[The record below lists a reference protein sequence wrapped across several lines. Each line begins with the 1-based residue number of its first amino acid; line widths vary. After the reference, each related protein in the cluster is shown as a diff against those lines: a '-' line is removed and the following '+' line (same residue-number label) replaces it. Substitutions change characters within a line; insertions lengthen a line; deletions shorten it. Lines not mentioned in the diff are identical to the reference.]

1 MLGSCGANRVT
12 ATFTHSLPDLRL
24 PMRHARFRLGS
35 TVSADCES
43 AERRERCETPCN
55 AHTHARGVGECD
67 SKGKVKRPMQK
78 TGNTFKFKI
87 HVFNVKRI
95 FFTRKRVS
103 RGRDPPGRDPLK
115 PRSTPQ
121 PARPAWRTR
130 RGPDHAVDAE
140 RVRRTG
146 GPVPNS
152 VSAPVSAGRLRLGLA
167 AGLGA
172 NGNAPYGGQP
182 AHEPQPHAPTATRLT
197 DEANRRAAARDRRR
211 ETRPSRPQ
219 PHRQGRKDVRSTL
232 GEVTLMNGTTPP
244 AAPRRRTPPVT
255 RRKTDGIVLTR
266 G

>member
-12 ATFTHSLPDLRL
+12 ATFTHYLPDLRL
-24 PMRHARFRLGS
+24 PMRHAPFRLGS

-130 RGPDHAVDAE
+130 RGPETD
-140 RVRRTG
+140 RTTQWTQ
-146 GPVPNS
+146 
-152 VSAPVSAGRLRLGLA
+152 SASDGRAARCRTQSRLRCPR
-167 AGLGA
+167 GA
-172 NGNAPYGGQP
+172 CAWALPR
-182 AHEPQPHAPTATRLT
+182 ALAPTATRHT
-197 DEANRRAAARDRRR
+197 EANRRTSHSRMRQRQRALRRPTGARRHVGDRRR

-244 AAPRRRTPPVT
+244 PPR
-255 RRKTDGIVLTR
+255 DGGHLRSQDARPTVSY
-266 G
+266 